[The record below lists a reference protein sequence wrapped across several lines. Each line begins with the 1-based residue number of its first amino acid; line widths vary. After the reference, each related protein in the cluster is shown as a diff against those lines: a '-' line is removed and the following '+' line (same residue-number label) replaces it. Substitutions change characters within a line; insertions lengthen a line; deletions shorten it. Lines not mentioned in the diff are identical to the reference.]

1 LFASTLAGC
10 RGDRQLPT
18 RSPGL
23 RHREQ
28 LNPVCLQSAASSRL
42 PCRNYSAILCIL
54 ILTISCCIQ
63 SVGNT
68 FQFISRQTRFMC
80 GLGSSP
86 FPAFIGSIEHLA
98 NLPLHRLA
106 PVCSRLF
113 RLSSSCCF
121 TDSPVDLFLLD
132 SVSNRVTRIT
142 SVCFFVRVSS
152 DCGTRHYSGHVCFVF
167 CSRRVFYRASSSTKT
182 PVNGSFASDLHTEF

>member
-1 LFASTLAGC
+1 MFASTLAGC

-142 SVCFFVRVSS
+142 SV
-152 DCGTRHYSGHVCFVF
+152 DMVCFLFACLLTVVRATSLDTLVLCF
-167 CSRRVFYRASSSTKT
+167 IRV
-182 PVNGSFASDLHTEF
+182 VSFVVPLHPQKLR